1 MPIRQFNE
9 KLTNSNNIISY
20 FYQKAILSMKKYIA
34 KRGVTMF
41 GVLLIT
47 LLITIMLVG
56 SNMDTILKQGIVFQ
70 VRSEIIENP
79 AIAESFSSV
88 KEFEGFIQ
96 DRTDE
101 RIKNLGLDEPWY
113 SPQRIGL
120 AMYKIILL
128 DFGHATF
135 LTSDSGSSDVKNII
149 FEKLPRTI
157 LLFTTA
163 TILISI
169 IGIFVGALSA
179 SKIGSTID
187 RITSCFAIISSSF
200 PVWWIGM
207 LMIFL
212 FAFTYQ
218 IFPARATPDIP
229 ASSPEYLGALLYHM
243 TLPLITIV
251 MIGFGSWAYLVRNF
265 MVGIMQEDFIMAKK
279 TMGINQSRITYTH
292 ALKNAAP
299 PIITILALSL
309 SGSLGGAI
317 ITEAVFDWPG
327 MGRLYFEAITVMD
340 LPVIIGATYILTVFF
355 LVSVFIADLLYGYF
369 DPRIRSSTDE

>member
-1 MPIRQFNE
+1 M
-9 KLTNSNNIISY
+9 
-20 FYQKAILSMKKYIA
+20 
-34 KRGVTMF
+34 
-41 GVLLIT
+41 IT
-47 LLITIMLVG
+47 LLITISLVG
-56 SNMDTILKQGIVFQ
+56 SNMDVILKQGIVFQ
-70 VRSEIIENP
+70 VRAEITENP
-79 AIAESFSSV
+79 AIADSFSSV
-88 KEFEGFIQ
+88 SEFEEFVQNQINQ
-96 DRTDE
+96 RYK
-101 RIKNLGLDEPWY
+101 ILGLDEPWY
-113 SPQRIGL
+113 SPQRVGFT
-120 AMYKIILL
+120 MYKILLL

-135 LTSDSGSSDVKNII
+135 LTSDAGSSDVKDII
-149 FEKLPRTI
+149 FEKIPRTI

-163 TILISI
+163 TIIISI
-169 IGIFVGALSA
+169 IGIFLGALSA
-179 SKIGSTID
+179 SKVGSIVD
-187 RITSCFAIISSSF
+187 RITSSFAIISSSF

-212 FAFTYQ
+212 FSFTYQ

-229 ASSPEYLGALLYHM
+229 SSDPGYLISLLYHM

-279 TMGINQSRITYTH
+279 TIGINQKKIVYSH

-299 PIITILALSL
+299 PIVTILALSL

-340 LPVIIGATYILTVFF
+340 LPVIIGSTYILTVFF
-355 LVSVFIADLLYGYF
+355 LIGIFIADLLYGYF
-369 DPRIRSSTDE
+369 DPRVRTGT

>member
-1 MPIRQFNE
+1 
-9 KLTNSNNIISY
+9 
-20 FYQKAILSMKKYIA
+20 MKRYVA
-34 KRGVTMF
+34 TRAATMF
-41 GVLLIT
+41 GVLMIT
-47 LLITIMLVG
+47 LLITISLVG

-70 VRSEIIENP
+70 VRSEITENP
-79 AIAESFSSV
+79 SIAESFSSV
-88 KEFEGFIQ
+88 EEFEGFIQ
-96 DRTDE
+96 SQIDQ
-101 RIKNLGLDEPWY
+101 RIKILGLDEPWY

-120 AMYKIILL
+120 TMYKILLL

-135 LTSDSGSSDVKNII
+135 LTSDSGSSDVKDII

-163 TILISI
+163 TVIISV
-169 IGIFVGALSA
+169 IGIFLGALSA
-179 SKIGSTID
+179 SKVGSIID
-187 RITSCFAIISSSF
+187 RITSSFAIISSSF

-229 ASSPEYLGALLYHM
+229 PSDPGYIGSLLYHM
-243 TLPLITIV
+243 ALPLITIV

-279 TMGINQSRITYTH
+279 TIGIKQKKIIYTH

-299 PIITILALSL
+299 PIVTILALSL

-355 LVSVFIADLLYGYF
+355 LVSIFIADLLYGYF
-369 DPRIRSSTDE
+369 DPRVRTGQ

>member
-1 MPIRQFNE
+1 
-9 KLTNSNNIISY
+9 
-20 FYQKAILSMKKYIA
+20 MKRYVA
-34 KRGVTMF
+34 TRVATMF
-41 GVLLIT
+41 GVLMIT
-47 LLITIMLVG
+47 LLITISLVG
-56 SNMDTILKQGIVFQ
+56 SNMDVILKQGIVFQ
-70 VRSEIIENP
+70 VRAEITENP
-79 AIAESFSSV
+79 AIADSFSSV
-88 KEFEGFIQ
+88 EEFEEFVQNQINQ
-96 DRTDE
+96 RNE
-101 RIKNLGLDEPWY
+101 ILGLDEPWY
-113 SPQRIGL
+113 SPQRIGFT
-120 AMYKIILL
+120 MYKILLL

-135 LTSDSGSSDVKNII
+135 LTSDSGSSDVKDII

-163 TILISI
+163 TIIISV
-169 IGIFVGALSA
+169 IGIFLGALSA
-179 SKIGSTID
+179 SKIGSVVD
-187 RITSCFAIISSSF
+187 RITSSFAIISSSF

-207 LMIFL
+207 LMIFV
-212 FAFTYQ
+212 FSFTYQ

-229 ASSPEYLGALLYHM
+229 SSDPGYFVSLLYHM
-243 TLPLITIV
+243 ALPLITIV

-279 TMGINQSRITYTH
+279 TIGVNQKKIIYSH

-299 PIITILALSL
+299 PSVTILSLSL

-355 LVSVFIADLLYGYF
+355 LVAIFIADLLYGYF
-369 DPRIRSSTDE
+369 DPRVRTGT